1 MFDNTL
7 MFELINV
14 FYLKALSNF
23 MIDLIQGVSK
33 VLSCKKQFND

>member
-7 MFELINV
+7 MLELINV

-23 MIDLIQGVSK
+23 MIDLIQVVSK